1 MLSEDFLMDKE
12 KFCNELENRSTN
24 DKLGILTIKVI
35 FLRLLAMLIALSFIF
50 YPIKSVFALEL
61 SADEQA
67 YLHIKET
74 IVFVSQ
80 TRYPPFEFF
89 DRNNEHTGMCIEL
102 ARWMAAE
109 FGFKAKFTD
118 TYFKQAQ
125 QDILFGKAD
134 VLTSFFYSK
143 KRDESFDFTH
153 VMFEVPASIFVAAE
167 RTDIKDIHDLNG
179 KRIAMQ
185 AGDYAKEFLESKPI
199 RFDVAYTKDFAE
211 ATDLVISGKADAII
225 GDEQIVLYHI
235 FKDNLTEKIKKVG
248 DPLYIGPNCMAAK
261 EGNRVLISILNKGIK
276 LAQQSGVLEKINR
289 KWIGTHYTPRESL
302 LFKYLTQIYISA
314 GAILVLALLIW
325 FWNVRLRQVVKERT
339 EKLKK
344 SEEKYRE
351 LAEFL
356 PQPVFELDIRG
367 NFIYSNRCGLETFG
381 YTIDD
386 FEKGVNALQLFIPE
400 DRERVQKNI
409 QKRLAGEDFEDHEY
423 TGLKKDGSV
432 FPILIYS
439 APIMRDG
446 KTAGV
451 RGIVL
456 DITERKRTE
465 EQIIQAKQEWE
476 KTFNTVPDLIAII
489 DDKHRMVR
497 VNKAMADRF
506 GVSPDEVTGLT
517 CYECVHGTK
526 EPPSFCPHTMLLS
539 DGQEHVKEVYED
551 RLDGIFQVS
560 VTPFQDRDGN
570 LVGSVHVAR
579 DITERKR
586 VEKALLDSEEKY
598 KLLAEHSA
606 DVIYKLNIENEQY
619 MYVSPS
625 VERILGYTAKES
637 LSLRVQDVLT
647 TESYIRQRENLIKAI
662 ASGKRDPEIME
673 LEAVHKDG
681 YTVPV
686 EIHANFILDERGNPL
701 EILGVARDITERKRI
716 EKQIKTSLKEK
727 EILLREIHHRVKN
740 NLAVISSLLSMQAN
754 IIQEG
759 DVHKALQES
768 QSRIRAMALIHET
781 LYQSESLALVDL
793 EKYVKELIGNVV
805 NTFEGISGR
814 IDFEIQVRDV
824 KLEVNQAVPCG
835 LIINELAT
843 NAIKHAFSDKQN
855 GMVRIFARYSEDN
868 EIELK
873 VSDNGV
879 GFTEELDWKKSKSLG
894 MRLIT
899 LLVDQLHGTLN
910 IKNHDGAEI
919 VVKWPVIVT

>member
-1 MLSEDFLMDKE
+1 MDKE

-35 FLRLLAMLIALSFIF
+35 FLRLLAMLIALFFIF

-67 YLHIKET
+67 YLHSKGT

-80 TRYPPFEFF
+80 SRYPPFEFV
-89 DRNNEHTGMCIEL
+89 DKNNEHTGMCIEL

-118 TYFKQAQ
+118 AYFKQAQ
-125 QDILFGKAD
+125 QDILSAKAD

-199 RFDVAYTKDFAE
+199 RFDAAYTKDFAE
-211 ATDLVISGKADAII
+211 ATDLVIAGKADAII

-248 DPLYIGPNCMAAK
+248 DPLYIGQNCMAAK

-314 GAILVLALLIW
+314 GAILVLSLLIW

-400 DRERVQKNI
+400 DRERVQENI

-423 TGLKKDGSV
+423 TGLKKDGSL

-456 DITERKRTE
+456 DISERKRTE

-560 VTPFQDRDGN
+560 VTPFHDRDGN

-586 VEKALLDSEEKY
+586 VEKALSDSEEKY

-662 ASGKRDPEIME
+662 AIGKRDPEIME

-740 NLAVISSLLSMQAN
+740 NLTVISSLLSMQAN
-754 IIQEG
+754 IVPDQ
-759 DVHKALQES
+759 VAHLALQES
-768 QSRIRAMALIHET
+768 QSRVNAMALIHET
-781 LYQSESLALVDL
+781 LYQSESLASVNLDR
-793 EKYVKELIGNVV
+793 YVKDLMGNIIT
-805 NTFEGISGR
+805 TFDGITGR
-814 IDFEIQVRDV
+814 INFEIEMRDI
-824 KLEVNQAVPCG
+824 KLEINQAIPCG
-835 LIINELAT
+835 LIINELVT
-843 NAIKHAFSDKQN
+843 NALKHAFANGQN
-855 GMVRIFARYSEDN
+855 GMVRITAKYTEEN
-868 EIELK
+868 EVELN
-873 VSDNGV
+873 VNDNGS
-879 GFTEELDWKKSKSLG
+879 GFSEGLDLKKSKSLG
-894 MRLIT
+894 LRLIS
-899 LLVDQLHGTLN
+899 LMVDQLHGTLDIRN
-910 IKNHDGAEI
+910 RPGAEI
-919 VVKWPVIVT
+919 TIKWPVQVA